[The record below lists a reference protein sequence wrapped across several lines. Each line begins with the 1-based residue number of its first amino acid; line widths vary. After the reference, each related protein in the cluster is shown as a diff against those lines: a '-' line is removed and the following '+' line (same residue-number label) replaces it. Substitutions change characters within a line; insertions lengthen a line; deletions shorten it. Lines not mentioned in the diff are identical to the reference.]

1 MKDAIYFDTR
11 EGGVGI
17 FARPP
22 SCGDYSAWLA
32 SRYAESNQSVPWGI
46 AQKIHAAIF
55 AAVKHDTDLVAIG
68 PGAGAIAKLIETIS
82 SNAVEVTVV

>member
-1 MKDAIYFDTR
+1 MVTTVLGWPAGMQKAISLCR
-11 EGGVGI
+11 G
-17 FARPP
+17 
-22 SCGDYSAWLA
+22 
-32 SRYAESNQSVPWGI
+32 GI

-68 PGAGAIAKLIETIS
+68 PGAGEIAKLIETIS